1 MLRWLTSGE
10 SHGKS
15 LVGILEGLPAG
26 VQLTSQMVQNALARR
41 RLGYGRGA
49 RMKFEQ
55 DEVTLVAGV
64 RHGLT
69 QGGPLTIEVGNTE
82 WPKWQKVMNPDP
94 VDAAELEGLARNA
107 PLTRPRPGHAD
118 YTGMQKYGFS
128 EARPVLERAS
138 ARETATRVA
147 LGRAAQA
154 FLAELGIRTVS
165 HTTAIGPVEVP
176 EEAQVPHADDVEQL
190 DADPLRCFD
199 QATSE
204 RMVAEVDDA
213 HKAGETLGGVVE
225 VVVDGLPPGLGSYVH
240 WDRRLDARLAGALMG
255 IQAIKGVEVGDGFR
269 TTRRRGTQ
277 AHDEIERAED
287 GTLRRDGNK
296 AGGVEGGMSV
306 GGMLRVSAGMK
317 PIATVPRAL
326 RTVDT
331 SSGEATTAHHQRS
344 DVCAV
349 PAAGV
354 VAEAM
359 VALVIAQAVLEKF
372 GGDSVTEVRRNMES
386 YLAHLP
392 VVGENPEA
400 TGSDG
405 DPLQAPAGF

>member
-26 VQLTSQMVQNALARR
+26 VHLTTQMVQETLARR

-49 RMKFEQ
+49 RMKFEKDQ
-55 DEVTLVAGV
+55 VSLLAGI
-64 RHGLT
+64 RHGVT
-69 QGGPLTIEVGNTE
+69 IGGPLTIEIGNTE
-82 WPKWQKVMNPDP
+82 WPKWEKVMSPDP
-94 VDAAELEGLARNA
+94 VDPAELEGLARNA

-118 YTGMQKYGFS
+118 YTGMQKYGFP

-147 LGRAAQA
+147 LGTAAQA

-176 EEAQVPHADDVEQL
+176 EGAAVPGAADVGVL

-204 RMVAEVDDA
+204 RMVAEVDEA

-240 WDRRLDARLAGALMG
+240 WDRRLDSRLAGALMG
-255 IQAIKGVEVGDGFR
+255 IQAIKGVEIGDGFR
-269 TTRRRGTQ
+269 TTRRRGTA

-296 AGGVEGGMSV
+296 AGGIEGGMSI
-306 GGMLRVSAGMK
+306 GGMLRVRAGMK

-331 SSGEATTAHHQRS
+331 ASGEPTTAHHQRS

-372 GGDSVTEVRRNMES
+372 GGDSVAEVRRNMET

-392 VVGENPEA
+392 KVGENPESA
-400 TGSDG
+400 GSDG